1 MTLMLVDD
9 DQDDIDLFSEAIRE
23 IDSSIVLLTALNGE
37 DALKILES
45 DIFEKPDLVFL
56 DLNMPV
62 MNGLDCLRAIKTR
75 LKVPIPV
82 TIYTTSQ
89 NPADHYRCL
98 ELGADFLSK
107 PHNFATLTN
116 VLKQKLQKN

>member
-1 MTLMLVDD
+1 MLVDD

-62 MNGLDCLRAIKTR
+62 MSGLDCLRAIKSR
-75 LKVPIPV
+75 LKTPVPV

-89 NPADHYRCL
+89 NPLDYSRCI

-107 PHNFATLTN
+107 PNNFSTLRSA
-116 VLKQKLQKN
+116 LKQKLQIN

>member
-9 DQDDIDLFSEAIRE
+9 DQDDIELFSEALRE
-23 IDSSIVLLTALNGE
+23 IDSSIVLVTAHNGE

-45 DIFEKPDLVFL
+45 DFFEKPDRVFL

-62 MNGLDCLRAIKTR
+62 MNGLDCLRAIKAR
-75 LKVPIPV
+75 LKVPVPV

-89 NPADHYRCL
+89 NPIDYSRCI

-107 PHNFATLTN
+107 PHNFSTLRS
-116 VLKQKLQKN
+116 VLRQKLRIN

>member
-9 DQDDIDLFSEAIRE
+9 DQDDIDLFSEALRE

-62 MNGLDCLRAIKTR
+62 MNGLECLRAIKSR

-89 NPADHYRCL
+89 NPVDYSRCI

-107 PHNFATLTN
+107 PHNFATLTSL
-116 VLKQKLQKN
+116 LKQKLQRN

>member
-9 DQDDIDLFSEAIRE
+9 DQDDIELFSEALRE
-23 IDSSIVLLTALNGE
+23 IDSSIVLMTAHNGA

-45 DIFEKPDLVFL
+45 DIFEKPDLLFL

-62 MNGLDCLRAIKTR
+62 MNGLDCLRAIKSR

-82 TIYTTSQ
+82 TVYTTSQ
-89 NPADHYRCL
+89 NPIDYSKCI
-98 ELGADFLSK
+98 ELGADFLPK
-107 PHNFATLTN
+107 PSNFTTLTK
-116 VLKQKLQKN
+116 VLKQKLQTH